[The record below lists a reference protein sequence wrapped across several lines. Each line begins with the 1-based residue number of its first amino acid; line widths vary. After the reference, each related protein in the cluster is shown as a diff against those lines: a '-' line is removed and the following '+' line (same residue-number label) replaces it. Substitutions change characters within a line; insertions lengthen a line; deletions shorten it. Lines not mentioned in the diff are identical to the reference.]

1 MAKPSFIF
9 TSLRNSF
16 SVHIPNLESLSVEQ
30 IQEIESFVHTRK
42 GVFDFSTYKFS
53 VQKRMEYVEF
63 IKLIDSLSLDVN
75 CSNNPL
81 VIKAKPR
88 VGFGQYKGMQ
98 YSELPDS
105 YLLWLHGNYSGSDKS
120 IILQEIKTRRL

>member
-1 MAKPSFIF
+1 MAKAAFIF
-9 TSLRNSF
+9 TSRRHSF
-16 SVHIPNLESLSVEQ
+16 EVYISNLESLLVEQ
-30 IQEIESFVHTRK
+30 IQEIEIFVQKRK
-42 GVFDFSTYKFS
+42 GIFDFRTYKFS
-53 VQKRMEYVEF
+53 IQKRMEYSEF
-63 IKLIDSLSLDVN
+63 IKLIDSLSLNVN

-105 YLLWLHGNYSGSDKS
+105 YLLWLEGNYSGSDKA
-120 IILQEIKTRRL
+120 IILEEIKERKL